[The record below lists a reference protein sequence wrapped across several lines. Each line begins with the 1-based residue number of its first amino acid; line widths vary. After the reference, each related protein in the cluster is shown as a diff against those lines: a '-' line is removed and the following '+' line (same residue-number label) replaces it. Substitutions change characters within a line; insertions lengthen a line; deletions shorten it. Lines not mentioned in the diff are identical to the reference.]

1 MRTQWDTVCAW
12 KLSESE
18 SGLGGTRDG
27 HVACCCWPRVD
38 TSAGIQEFGPLAP
51 SLGFLSKVPPY
62 LRAQGKDHPRQEEL
76 PRTGKVLMSITK
88 GLGEGDTNSES
99 SLYYHFRGLSR
110 RGVAPSCLVVPRPR
124 GSWRGAPASLLYPA
138 EGLRERG
145 EVSAPGAMSRVN
157 SSSKV
162 ASRGQDRSGITQEH
176 QTLEGLMD

>member
-1 MRTQWDTVCAW
+1 M
-12 KLSESE
+12 
-18 SGLGGTRDG
+18 
-27 HVACCCWPRVD
+27 ACCCWPRVD

-51 SLGFLSKVPPY
+51 SLGFLSKVPPSGQ
-62 LRAQGKDHPRQEEL
+62 RSPTAGGASKDW
-76 PRTGKVLMSITK
+76 K
-88 GLGEGDTNSES
+88 GFNEQHRGIGGGRYKLDS
-99 SLYYHFRGLSR
+99 SLYFRGLSR

-162 ASRGQDRSGITQEH
+162 ASRGQERPGITQEH